1 MSDMKRA
8 ARHRCNDNRALSQ
21 EKAAPGRCNTI
32 ITDYERGSLVFGIIF
47 AVTFGL
53 MMVHWAVM

>member
-8 ARHRCNDNRALSQ
+8 ARHRCSDNRALSQ

-32 ITDYERGSLVFGIIF
+32 IADYTLGSLVFGIIF